1 MILLAENFYGLTT
14 ALATTKFIEFV
25 SPATITISGSRFPQ
39 NSSGVILGNNSTPG
53 YLVYTITGSNPVYS
67 GYAVKVQASGQGT
80 DTLSLFRFRQGGNTH
95 LELVLNQAE
104 LKLYQGLGLALLGS
118 YNIPGFSS
126 NSWYYIEMGAVI
138 DNTSG
143 SCEVRI
149 NGSTVISAS
158 NVDTNNGSS
167 TPSVGDIYIG
177 TNNRSAI
184 NSRGLISASD
194 WYICNSQGSNPR
206 TNTFLGEIRVAS
218 LIPTQSGDQ
227 ADFKPLSSSLNSA
240 LMLDDALLPD
250 GNLTYVSA
258 SARDSMDLYRMF
270 GYTGSSTNIY
280 GVGVNTYVRK
290 NDAGERNLALAI
302 KSGSSISYSPSQ
314 SVTYDYGW
322 NYHVFETNPNTSTNW
337 ASLQDVLSSQVGF
350 KIVR

>member
-1 MILLAENFYGLTT
+1 
-14 ALATTKFIEFV
+14 
-25 SPATITISGSRFPQ
+25 
-39 NSSGVILGNNSTPG
+39 
-53 YLVYTITGSNPVYS
+53 
-67 GYAVKVQASGQGT
+67 
-80 DTLSLFRFRQGGNTH
+80 
-95 LELVLNQAE
+95 
-104 LKLYQGLGLALLGS
+104 LGS